1 MGIAEFFGFT
11 ASPKLHVAVD
21 RGSGPAVVLLHGI
34 ASSSVTF
41 DNVVPLLGS
50 TRRVIALDLLGFG
63 KSPTPATATYSL
75 EEHVAAV
82 SRTLKSLGIS
92 GPLTLVGHSLGALI
106 ATRYAAENN
115 ARVRHL
121 IVIAPPVYVPGETV
135 VDPIQRIQMDAYWVL
150 LDFVRKNRGFTE
162 ASAKALSLL
171 LPIKNSLE
179 VTEKNWR
186 AISLSVENCIE
197 SQTTVTDLAQVQ
209 APVDLIYGTRD
220 PFMAPA
226 GLRVIERMRG
236 VSTTRVEGEDHLVR
250 PGLAREVVRLIEHP
264 SPPTTPI
271 RVVKVK
277 P

>member
-63 KSPTPATATYSL
+63 KSPTPVTATYSL

-82 SRTLKSLGIS
+82 SRTLKSLRIS

-135 VDPIQRIQMDAYWVL
+135 VDPIQRIQMDAYWAL

>member
-135 VDPIQRIQMDAYWVL
+135 VDPIQRIQMDAYWAL

>member
-135 VDPIQRIQMDAYWVL
+135 VDPIQRIQMDAYWAL

-197 SQTTVTDLAQVQ
+197 SQTTVTDLAQVE

>member
-82 SRTLKSLGIS
+82 SRTLKSLRIS

-135 VDPIQRIQMDAYWVL
+135 VDPIQRIQMDAYWAL